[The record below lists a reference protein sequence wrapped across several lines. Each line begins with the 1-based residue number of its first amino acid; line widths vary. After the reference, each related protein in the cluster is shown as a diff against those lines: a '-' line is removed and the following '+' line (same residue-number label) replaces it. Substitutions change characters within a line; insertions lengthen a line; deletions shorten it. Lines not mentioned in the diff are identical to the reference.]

1 MVRTAV
7 RREEKKTMKAVLF
20 YAPGD
25 IRYGETALPQAG
37 PGQVLVEVKAALTC
51 GTDLKTYKRGHP
63 LLIKETPAVFGHEW
77 AGVIAALGPGVEG
90 FSVGQRVVAP
100 NSAPCGTCFYCQ
112 RDRPS
117 LCENLEFL
125 NGAYAEFIAVPA
137 RIVAKNL
144 VLIPDGVPFAQ
155 AALAEPLACAIH
167 GIERSRIELGDTV
180 CVIGHGPIGLMLTR
194 LAVLKGARA
203 IVVGRNPFKLAKAR
217 HFGADE
223 LVDITAVSDPVQAV
237 RGLTPGGRGVDV
249 AIEAVGTPE
258 TWEQAIAMARPGGL
272 VNLFGGCKSGTH
284 IQVDT
289 RRLHYEELEI
299 IGVFHHTPR
308 YVRAALSLIASGQI
322 DAEALITHQMPL
334 NRLEEALHLV
344 DSGAA
349 LKVAIIPG
357 LG

>member
-1 MVRTAV
+1 
-7 RREEKKTMKAVLF
+7 MKAVLF

-25 IRYGETALPQAG
+25 IRYGETARPQPG
-37 PGQVLVEVKAALTC
+37 PGQVLVEIQAALTC
-51 GTDLKTYKRGHP
+51 GTDLKTYRRGHP
-63 LLIKETPAVFGHEW
+63 VLIKETPAVFGHEW
-77 AGVIAALGPGVEG
+77 AGTIAELGPGVEG

-100 NSAPCGTCFYCQ
+100 NSAPCGRCFYCR

-117 LCENLEFL
+117 LCEDLAFL

-137 RIVAKNL
+137 RIVEKNL
-144 VLIPDGVPFAQ
+144 VLIPDGVTFRQ

-167 GIERSRIELGDTV
+167 GIERSRIALGDTV

-194 LAVLKGARA
+194 LARLKGARA
-203 IVVGRNPFKLAKAR
+203 IIVGRNPFKLQLAR
-217 HFGADE
+217 QFGADA
-223 LVDITAVSDPVQAV
+223 LVDISAVPDPVQAV
-237 RGLTPGGRGVDV
+237 RALTPGGRGVDV
-249 AIEAVGTPE
+249 AIEAVGSPE

-308 YVRAALSLIASGQI
+308 TMRTALSLIASGLI
-322 DAEALITHQMPL
+322 DADALITHEMPL
-334 NRLEEALHLV
+334 EKLEEAFQLMS
-344 DSGAA
+344 SGEA
-349 LKVAIIPG
+349 LKVAIIP
-357 LG
+357 